1 MKIEQFEDKG
11 LAQYSYA
18 VLSEC
23 AEEIVLIDPARNPE
37 PYYNYAKTYNSRI
50 VGVILTHSHADFVS
64 SHAEIHRE
72 TGATVFV
79 SSHMKAQFPHKPVD
93 EGSIIN
99 IGKIKLK
106 IIYTPGHSLDSISVL
121 LEHDGKDKA
130 IFTGDTLFIGDV
142 GRPDL
147 RGSGDNVDKMRRELA
162 REMYFTIHDKLKK
175 LSEDIIVYP
184 GHGAGTLC
192 GKSLSSDPTSSI
204 GREKRENYAFKER
217 SEESFINILLENQP
231 FIPPYFSY
239 DVALNTAGAAD
250 LSKSLAG
257 IKALER
263 ENEISSGEIIIDTR
277 PEKEFKESHFAGA
290 INIQNG
296 SKFETWLGTIVLPEQ
311 KFILVANDKAQ
322 LEEVK
327 RKSAKI
333 GYEVNI
339 KGTFIMDSSG
349 IKKSNGLNV
358 KKFKDQV
365 SDFTIIDVRNPE
377 EVAHAKP
384 FKNSINIPLPELQK
398 KIKQVPAG
406 KPIVVHCAGGY
417 RSAIGASILEK
428 ELPETKIYDLSE
440 AIKEFQEVNA

>member
-1 MKIEQFEDKG
+1 MKVEQFEDKG

-18 VLSEC
+18 ILSEC
-23 AEEIVLIDPARNPE
+23 AEEIVLIDPARDPE
-37 PYYNYAKTYNSRI
+37 PYYKYAKANNSRI
-50 VGVILTHSHADFVS
+50 AAVILTHSHADFVS
-64 SHAEIHRE
+64 SHAEIQRE

-79 SSHMKAQFPHKPVD
+79 SGLMSAKFPHERVD

-106 IIYTPGHSLDSISVL
+106 IIHTPGHSFDSISVF
-121 LEHDGKDKA
+121 LEHKGKDKA

-147 RGSGDNVDKMRRELA
+147 RGSGDNVDKMRRDLA
-162 REMYFTIHDKLKK
+162 REMYFTIHNKLKK
-175 LSEDIIVYP
+175 LSDDITVYP

-192 GKSLSSDPTSSI
+192 GKSLSSDPTSSM
-204 GREKRENYAFKER
+204 GREKKENYAFKER

-239 DVALNTAGAAD
+239 DVALNMTGAAD

-257 IKALER
+257 IKALET
-263 ENEISSGEIIIDTR
+263 ENEISIGEIIIDTR
-277 PEKEFKESHFAGA
+277 PEKEFKDSHLSGA

-296 SKFETWLGTIVLPEQ
+296 GKFETWLGTIVSPNQ
-311 KFILVANDKAQ
+311 KFILVANEKGQ

-327 RKSAKI
+327 RKSSKI

-339 KGTFIMDSSG
+339 KGTFIMPFHG
-349 IKKSNGLNV
+349 ITKSNRLNV
-358 KKFKDQV
+358 KTFKDQV
-365 SDFTIIDVRNPE
+365 SDFTIIDVRNAE
-377 EVAHAKP
+377 EVAHTKP
-384 FKNSINIPLPELQK
+384 FKHSINIPLPELQK
-398 KIKQVPAG
+398 KITQVPSG

-440 AIKEFQEVNA
+440 AIKEF